1 MLVIDQTETE
11 ENWDRMERAFLVL
24 ASVVRGGAYKLDAD
38 FMPGV
43 RTIARA
49 TTNAV
54 SIHVYQLLG
63 ELDVLKYWFKMLS
76 DRSRLSGTAVELLT
90 VIGARLGAKFEPLI
104 PLYIP
109 AVLKLCTRSG
119 KIYVNRAQN
128 CLKLFAAYCRVPSL
142 VTLLKESIDD
152 KSVTLRFA
160 VTDAL
165 HDLLSTSVRDGLPR
179 KGKWVEDVE
188 IIIKTAATDASPETR
203 KMCRRAYVS
212 YAQLWPER
220 VNEYVPL

>member
-1 MLVIDQTETE
+1 MLIIDQPETE

-38 FMPGV
+38 FVPGI
-43 RTIARA
+43 RTIARS

-54 SIHVYQLLG
+54 SLLYG
-63 ELDVLKYWFKMLS
+63 VDSPGSSCLYVQQMLS
-76 DRSRLSGTAVELLT
+76 DRSRLSGPAVELLT
-90 VIGARLGAKFEPLI
+90 VIGARMGIKFEPLI

-109 AVLKLCTRSG
+109 TVLKLCTRSG

-128 CLKLFAAYCRVPSL
+128 CLKLFAAYCRVPPL
-142 VTLLKESIDD
+142 VTLLKESITD

-160 VTDAL
+160 ATDAL

-179 KGKWVEDVE
+179 RGRWVEDVE
-188 IIIKTAATDASPETR
+188 IMIKITARDASPETR
-203 KMCRRAYVS
+203 KMSRRA
-212 YAQLWPER
+212 
-220 VNEYVPL
+220 

>member
-1 MLVIDQTETE
+1 M
-11 ENWDRMERAFLVL
+11 
-24 ASVVRGGAYKLDAD
+24 
-38 FMPGV
+38 
-43 RTIARA
+43 
-49 TTNAV
+49 
-54 SIHVYQLLG
+54 
-63 ELDVLKYWFKMLS
+63 
-76 DRSRLSGTAVELLT
+76 ELLT

-104 PLYIP
+104 PLYLP

-128 CLKLFAAYCRVPSL
+128 CLKLFAAYCRVPPL
-142 VTLLKESIDD
+142 VILLRESITD

-160 VTDAL
+160 AIDAL

-188 IIIKTAATDASPETR
+188 IIIKATATDSSPETR
-203 KMCRRAYVS
+203 KMSRRAYVS

-220 VNEYVPL
+220 VNECVHFHLDRPVLLN